1 MFLILWKA
9 EFLYVVHRNPPPRAL
24 SRAKI
29 IQSTSSRAMWTGL
42 LHYSSIYAEIFRV
55 VLYFIFT
62 HQNSVSIFFSLINAT
77 CPFPFN
83 LLHVIRPTLKIVDKE
98 NKMCSQSLCSLFQA
112 YLLAPSWDT
121 NIFLNTIHSM
131 ESLKQTMGALIL
143 KSKHFISDLS

>member
-1 MFLILWKA
+1 ML
-9 EFLYVVHRNPPPRAL
+9 RNYHYCNQSKNVPHFMESGIPVRCSQEPPPRAL

-112 YLLAPSWDT
+112 YLLAPS
-121 NIFLNTIHSM
+121 
-131 ESLKQTMGALIL
+131 
-143 KSKHFISDLS
+143 